1 MRALIDL
8 KHALNEV
15 MRALHDLKRASIE
28 LMWTLNQLMRTSN
41 ELMQLMISLNN
52 LRYLQLF
59 EFMLIQ
65 RSIYVWWLSMVCGV

>member
-28 LMWTLNQLMRTSN
+28 LM
-41 ELMQLMISLNN
+41 
-52 LRYLQLF
+52 
-59 EFMLIQ
+59 
-65 RSIYVWWLSMVCGV
+65 